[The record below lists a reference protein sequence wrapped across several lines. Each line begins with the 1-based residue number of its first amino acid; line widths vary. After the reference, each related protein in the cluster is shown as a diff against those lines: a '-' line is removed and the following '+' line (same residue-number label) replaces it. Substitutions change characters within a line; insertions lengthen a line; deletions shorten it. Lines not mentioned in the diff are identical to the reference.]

1 MLSFM
6 IIGMPC
12 LVDICG
18 RLFFLKEQ
26 RRSGSGGKGVMGRE
40 EVDGEE
46 RREGKPQSGINI

>member
-6 IIGMPC
+6 IIDMPC

-26 RRSGSGGKGVMGRE
+26 GRSGSGGKGVMGRE